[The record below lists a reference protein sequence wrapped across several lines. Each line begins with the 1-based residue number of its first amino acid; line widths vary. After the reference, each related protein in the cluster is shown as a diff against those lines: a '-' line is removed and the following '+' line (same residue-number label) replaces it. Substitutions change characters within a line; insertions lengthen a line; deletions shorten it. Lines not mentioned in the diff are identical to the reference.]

1 MKGFFT
7 LVPRLFKEDQ
17 ALTNLSELMSEF
29 LALNGWEERLAEL
42 RSNTRSAEAF
52 EKRFFRWFDG
62 FLAMKYIHYARDTRH
77 GPGNLSES
85 AARLLEWQTG
95 AAHAPADARDLLLA
109 YRQLQRSSR
118 GGPQERMTNSSIDG
132 GQSPKDR

>member
-17 ALTNLSELMSEF
+17 APANLSELMSEF
-29 LALNGWEERLAEL
+29 LALNGWEQRLAEL

-77 GPGNLSES
+77 GPGNLPET

-95 AAHAPADARDLLLA
+95 AAHVPADARDLLLA
-109 YRQLQRSSR
+109 YRQLQRSIR
-118 GGPQERMTNSSIDG
+118 RL
-132 GQSPKDR
+132 